1 MRRALVSPSAAR
13 LAPPPLLL
21 RYQHAAL
28 HASAP
33 ASSAILLGGLAVAGA
48 ALAARYALQKWDG
61 PGGEGPASS
70 AAPPS
75 EDADSKDDGAAADG
89 ASSSS
94 SSTSSAGEGSGE
106 AKKARSFG
114 ADFLSKR
121 FYRGGCEDKMTRREA
136 ALILGVRE
144 SATNERIRERHRK
157 MLMLNLPDMGGST
170 YIAGKVNEAKDFFLK
185 PQK

>member
-1 MRRALVSPSAAR
+1 MRRALLSPSAAR

-33 ASSAILLGGLAVAGA
+33 ASSAILLGGLSVAGA

-94 SSTSSAGEGSGE
+94 SSSSSAGEGSGE

-121 FYRGGCEDKMTRREA
+121 FYRGGFEDKMTRREA
-136 ALILGVRE
+136 ALVLGVRE
-144 SATNERIRERHRK
+144 SATPERVRERHRK
-157 MLMLNLPDMGGST
+157 MLMANRASLAARP
-170 YIAGKVNEAKDFFLK
+170 APAA
-185 PQK
+185 